1 MKVRKLMIMAVLCWG
16 GGITEGQAVDNLIFK
31 GKLIVPDCTV
41 NNGNPVETN
50 FGDIEIQ
57 TLAAANTGYH
67 WENIRVPVHPLL
79 GITKNPADRQSGCR
93 GS

>member
-1 MKVRKLMIMAVLCWG
+1 MKVRKLMIMAVLWG
-16 GGITEGQAVDNLIFK
+16 VFITEGQAVDNLKFK

-67 WENIRVPVHPLL
+67 WENIRVPVNCPYSL
-79 GITKNPADRQSGCR
+79 GAPKIRLT
-93 GS
+93 GSQAAGA